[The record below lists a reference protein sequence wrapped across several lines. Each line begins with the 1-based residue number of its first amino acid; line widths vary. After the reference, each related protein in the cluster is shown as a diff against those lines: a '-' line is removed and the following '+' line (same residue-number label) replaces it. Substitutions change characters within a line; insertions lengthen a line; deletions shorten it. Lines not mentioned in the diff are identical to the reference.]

1 MKTHPKASRLT
12 DAVEFFKD
20 AVAFLAQRSLLC
32 RRVPVRV
39 PAMRPPVRAIRPSIR
54 QRVRFS
60 ILLLLIG
67 GASTT
72 AWAGQAAL
80 PGAVPNIFDA
90 DVRAQFEPVAVLN
103 LRGNADFPMLL
114 LVNKAGEQPQAM
126 AVGLDARNGK
136 DTWSLASDPIILIVL
151 FSDPSTISAVHVD
164 AGFSEQG
171 KPSGT
176 YMAVDNPGS
185 LTLPDVFKTI
195 VAAPVRTYM

>member
-1 MKTHPKASRLT
+1 MNTQQKASRALSP
-12 DAVEFFKD
+12 
-20 AVAFLAQRSLLC
+20 SL
-32 RRVPVRV
+32 
-39 PAMRPPVRAIRPSIR
+39 R
-54 QRVRFS
+54 QIVKFS
-60 ILLLLIG
+60 ILVVLLAV
-67 GASTT
+67 ASAP
-72 AWAGQAAL
+72 AWADQAAL
-80 PGAVPNIFDA
+80 PEGVPNIFDA
-90 DVRAQFEPVAVLN
+90 EVRAHFEPVAVIN
-103 LRGNADFPMLL
+103 LRGNPDFPMLL

>member
-1 MKTHPKASRLT
+1 MKTHPRASRLSA
-12 DAVEFFKD
+12 AVEFFKD
-20 AVAFLAQRSLLC
+20 AVAFLTQRSLLC
-32 RRVPVRV
+32 PCLPVRV
-39 PAMRPPVRAIRPSIR
+39 PATRPAVRAIRPSLR
-54 QRVRFS
+54 QRVQFS
-60 ILLLLIG
+60 VLLLLLG
-67 GASTT
+67 LASTT

-80 PGAVPNIFDA
+80 PEGVPNIFDA

-185 LTLPDVFKTI
+185 LTLPDVFKTL